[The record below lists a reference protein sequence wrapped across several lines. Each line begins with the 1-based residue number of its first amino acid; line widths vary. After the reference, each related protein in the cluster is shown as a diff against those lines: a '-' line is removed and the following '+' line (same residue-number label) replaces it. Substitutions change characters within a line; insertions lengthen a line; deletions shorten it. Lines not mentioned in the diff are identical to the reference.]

1 MRHHIKSEGMSHRIL
16 VPVDGSE
23 ESRLVLTHAT
33 EQFPDAHITLLH
45 VIEPFADHSKAAGHE
60 GRRTKQVFEN
70 RQQLLDEMVDRGD
83 EYSGT
88 FSTELIY
95 GRPVHVIPQFVE
107 THGIDEVVV
116 GSRGRD
122 GTARLLLGSV
132 AETVVRRVPVP
143 VTVVRPRG
151 GDDKGDYQP
160 PEHVLV
166 PFDRSFCSRN
176 ALEYAFERFPHA
188 KVTALFVGYPVS
200 EAYGPIESE
209 DDLDD
214 ILSEDETVENETQSV
229 FEMARRIADRNERA
243 VETAT
248 EEGSP
253 SRGILKWL
261 DENDVEHV
269 MMGCHGR
276 DGVARWVLGSVAE
289 TIVRRAPVPV
299 TAIK

>member
-1 MRHHIKSEGMSHRIL
+1 MSSRIL
-16 VPVDGSE
+16 VPVDGSA
-23 ESRLVLTHAT
+23 ESRLALTHAT
-33 EQFPDAHITLLH
+33 AQFPKAHIVLLH
-45 VIEPFADHSKAAGHE
+45 VIEPFADHSKAAGHQ
-60 GRRTKQVFEN
+60 GRRTKQVFEE
-70 RQQLLDEMVDRGD
+70 RQQLLDELVERAD
-83 EYSGT
+83 EHAGT

-95 GRPVHVIPQFVE
+95 GRPVHVIPRYVE
-107 THGIDEVVV
+107 THGIDEVVI

-143 VTVVRPRG
+143 VTVVRSKD
-151 GDDKGDYQP
+151 GDDTEGYQS

-176 ALEYAFERFPHA
+176 ALEYAFEQFPDA
-188 KVTALFVGYPVS
+188 TVTALFVKSPLF
-200 EAYGPIESE
+200 EAYEPIESE

-214 ILSEDETVENETQSV
+214 IIAEDEEVEDETHNV

-248 EEGSP
+248 AEGDP
-253 SRGILKWL
+253 SRGILGWL
-261 DENDVEHV
+261 DENDVDHV
-269 MMGCHGR
+269 VIGCHGR

-289 TIVRRAPVPV
+289 TVVRRAPVPV

>member
-1 MRHHIKSEGMSHRIL
+1 
-16 VPVDGSE
+16 
-23 ESRLVLTHAT
+23 
-33 EQFPDAHITLLH
+33 
-45 VIEPFADHSKAAGHE
+45 
-60 GRRTKQVFEN
+60 
-70 RQQLLDEMVDRGD
+70 MVERGD
-83 EYSGT
+83 EYAGT

-107 THGIDEVVV
+107 THGIDEVVI

-143 VTVVRPRG
+143 VTVARSKDE
-151 GDDKGDYQP
+151 DDEDGYQS

-176 ALEYAFERFPHA
+176 ALEYAFEQFPDA
-188 KVTALFVGYPVS
+188 TVTALFVKSPLF
-200 EAYGPIESE
+200 EAYEPIESE

-214 ILSEDETVENETQSV
+214 VIAEDEEVEDETHDV
-229 FEMARRIADRNERA
+229 FEMARRIADQNERA

-248 EEGSP
+248 AEGDP
-253 SRGILKWL
+253 SRGILGWL
-261 DENDVEHV
+261 DENDVDHV
-269 MMGCHGR
+269 VIGCHGR

-289 TIVRRAPVPV
+289 TVVRRAPVPV